1 MSAASPKSFLLSAR
15 TLWGRRTHRLLG
27 LAAFPKDPYESCLMT
42 FRRKRIRR
50 KIPDWPDKALGDCQT
65 TEEFRPWTIRRIQP
79 LRLSRRRSQQTC
91 GLTRQGLPLFAESQ
105 HLAWPEQLAVLASR
119 PTPTRLAP
127 QGKRITQKLRDDSPV
142 DLQEILHKRRKT
154 LGRAA
159 GAKPAVE
166 PCSVAPDSDR
176 GGLSW

>member
-27 LAAFPKDPYESCLMT
+27 LAAFPKDPYGSCLLT

-65 TEEFRPWTIRRIQP
+65 TEEFRPWTIRRTQP

-91 GLTRQGLPLFAESQ
+91 GLTRQGLLLFAESQ
-105 HLAWPEQLAVLASR
+105 HLAWPEQLAALASR
-119 PTPTRLAP
+119 PTPNRLAP
-127 QGKRITQKLRDDSPV
+127 QRATHHP
-142 DLQEILHKRRKT
+142 EIARRRKSLACGPSGNFPQT
-154 LGRAA
+154 QENAWQG
-159 GAKPAVE
+159 
-166 PCSVAPDSDR
+166 SR
-176 GGLSW
+176 GEASR

>member
-27 LAAFPKDPYESCLMT
+27 LAAFPKDPYGSCLLT
-42 FRRKRIRR
+42 SRRKRIRR

-65 TEEFRPWTIRRIQP
+65 TEEFRPWTMRRTQP

-91 GLTRQGLPLFAESQ
+91 GLTRQGLLLFAESQ

-119 PTPTRLAP
+119 PTPNRLAP
-127 QGKRITQKLRDDSPV
+127 QGKRITQKLRDDGRVSPV
-142 DLQEILHKRRKT
+142 DLQEILHKRKKT

-159 GAKPAVE
+159 LGLTRPVG
-166 PCSVAPDSDR
+166 CAP
-176 GGLSW
+176 G

>member
-1 MSAASPKSFLLSAR
+1 MSAASPKSFLLSV
-15 TLWGRRTHRLLG
+15 LG
-27 LAAFPKDPYESCLMT
+27 LATFPKDPYGSCLLT
-42 FRRKRIRR
+42 PRRKRIRR

-65 TEEFRPWTIRRIQP
+65 TEEFRPWTIRRTRP

-91 GLTRQGLPLFAESQ
+91 GLTGQGLFLFAESQ
-105 HLAWPEQLAVLASR
+105 HWLDRSSWLCWLAGRHRIDWLHK
-119 PTPTRLAP
+119 
-127 QGKRITQKLRDDSPV
+127 GKRITQKLRDDGRISPV

-154 LGRAA
+154 FGRAA

-176 GGLSW
+176 CGLSW